1 VPLTRLARE
10 RQIVLRTARR
20 WVERFRKDGL
30 VGLVRRERNDKDE
43 RKLLPELQQIIEGLA
58 LSTPRLSA
66 AAVRRKAVEAARKL
80 DANPPRPAGRG

>member
-1 VPLTRLARE
+1 
-10 RQIVLRTARR
+10 
-20 WVERFRKDGL
+20 
-30 VGLVRRERNDKDE
+30 
-43 RKLLPELQQIIEGLA
+43 LPELQQIIEGLA